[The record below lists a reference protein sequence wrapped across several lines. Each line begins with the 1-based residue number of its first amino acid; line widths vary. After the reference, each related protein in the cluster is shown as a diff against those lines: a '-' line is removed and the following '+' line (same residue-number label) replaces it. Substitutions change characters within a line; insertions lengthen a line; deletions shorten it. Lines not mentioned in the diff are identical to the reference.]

1 MKTVK
6 CPYSPD
12 DQVRY
17 AYGEMEA
24 NQAAAFVGHLES
36 CPTCL
41 AAVSRLKEAADV
53 CRLARQA
60 ALDEPE
66 WKRSFT
72 PGSIKT
78 NKPWWHNPLVWL
90 PVSSV
95 ACGALLWLVV
105 WAASRPAQV
114 EHRPVIKVA
123 AHKRPPTQ
131 PEALAVRVVEF
142 EGSAYLRSP
151 REVAS
156 HPLTKTAEI
165 FAGDRLSTT
174 AGSWVLLQLT
184 DGSQVRLGPDA
195 GLKFESIG
203 QAGDR
208 FYLLRGAA
216 ACQVTSRAPERPFV
230 IASDPAEAEVV
241 GTVLAV
247 RLMKSGVLVAGV
259 AKGKIRMNRPA
270 CKKPPIP
277 VQAGQQVI
285 ISKTGEL
292 LRTEALGKGMRQL
305 MQPMLPDSSRAML
318 KTRPANG
325 SRVVAKPDQK
335 PVPDKPAGPAEPSGP
350 IAVEPDK
357 KLPSDSVAKIVDEV
371 YQDTEW
377 IFNELRNEIQR
388 GNYKRA
394 LNRLNNYIADPE
406 SPDRSEAVYLKAV
419 CLEKMG
425 ETRDAFLTF
434 RKYLT
439 KWPAGKRANK
449 ALAGQIRNRA
459 GQ

>member
-1 MKTVK
+1 MKTEN

-24 NQAAAFVGHLES
+24 DQSAAFAGHLES
-36 CPTCL
+36 CPDCL
-41 AAVSRLKEAADV
+41 AAVGRLKEAADV
-53 CRLARQA
+53 CRLARQTS
-60 ALDEPE
+60 LDEPD

-72 PGSIKT
+72 PESIKT
-78 NKPWWHNPLVWL
+78 DKPWWRNPLVWL
-90 PVSSV
+90 PAASV
-95 ACGALLWLVV
+95 ACGALVWLVL
-105 WAASRPAQV
+105 WAANRPSQV
-114 EHRPVIKVA
+114 EEEPAKKVA
-123 AHKRPPTQ
+123 AHKETPAQ

-151 REVAS
+151 EEVAS
-156 HPLTKTAEI
+156 RPLTKTAEM
-165 FAGDRLSTT
+165 FAGDTLSTT
-174 AGSWVLLQLT
+174 AESWVLLQLA
-184 DGSQVRLGPDA
+184 DNSQVRLGPEA
-195 GLKFESIG
+195 GLKFENVG

-208 FYLLRGAA
+208 FYLLRGAV
-216 ACQVTSRAPERPFV
+216 ACQVTSRAPDRPFV
-230 IASDPAEAEVV
+230 VASDPAEAEVI

-270 CKKPPIP
+270 SKKPPVP

-285 ISKTGEL
+285 ISKSGEL
-292 LRTEALGKGMRQL
+292 LRTESLGKGMRKL
-305 MQPMLPDSSRAML
+305 MQPMLPETGRTAI

-325 SRVVAKPDQK
+325 SPVIAKSDEK
-335 PVPDKPAGPAEPSGP
+335 PVPDKPSGPAEPSEP
-350 IAVEPDK
+350 KAVKPDK
-357 KLPSDSVAKIVDEV
+357 KLPGDSVAKMVNEV

-377 IFNELRNEIQR
+377 IFNELRAEIQR

-394 LNRLNNYIADPE
+394 LNRLENYIADPE
-406 SPDRSEAVYLKAV
+406 SPNRSEAVYLKAV
-419 CLEKMG
+419 CFEKMG
-425 ETRDAFLTF
+425 KTRDAFKTF
-434 RKYLT
+434 RYYLT
-439 KWPAGKRANK
+439 KWPAGKRANQ